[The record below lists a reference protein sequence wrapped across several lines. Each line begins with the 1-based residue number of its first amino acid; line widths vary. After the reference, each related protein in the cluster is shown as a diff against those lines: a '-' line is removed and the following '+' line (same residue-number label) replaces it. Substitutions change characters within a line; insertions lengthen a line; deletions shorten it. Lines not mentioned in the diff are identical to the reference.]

1 VSLGCAAQWLKR
13 PRAPRPLSALAVM
26 ACGREL
32 SAVACGR
39 RVWYETVACGRRV
52 WPVADGCTLLYQDIA
67 VRLTDDDTRSNVNIG
82 LWPDDVGRDKTCRQ
96 CIPCSDHTCMFFIFA
111 GLKFRP
117 CISLSCE
124 LQKSSDARTMLG
136 TYGPDCG
143 SPLEG
148 SLMPVATC

>member
-1 VSLGCAAQWLKR
+1 MLALREHPVSLGCAAQWLKR

-117 CISLSCE
+117 CISLFHPGQGVPASHIVTGFRDRSRFR
-124 LQKSSDARTMLG
+124 SS
-136 TYGPDCG
+136 
-143 SPLEG
+143 
-148 SLMPVATC
+148 